1 MPHMLFSKHMHMH
14 MCMHMCMIN
23 MLTCTIPSID
33 NSITTFPFAHGCCCH
48 QRARPHPCS
57 ATMRVFINEH
67 GYVLQMPDRS
77 RRPASVEDVIG
88 VVLSSQLP
96 PFVKNADLVRALQ
109 VDSGVDCAGVS
120 TCSPRVVARQLVKLL
135 GPQIELAISAVCS
148 REEPSHPM
156 GPEAA
161 GNRATPAGDHA
172 DQEVELS
179 WKLEDLQAAA
189 SETEAWVAMSSQLIK
204 PAASAKSFAAI
215 VRRRRLQV
223 EVEAAGEW
231 CFDLQTAVK
240 HETGC

>member
-1 MPHMLFSKHMHMH
+1 
-14 MCMHMCMIN
+14 
-23 MLTCTIPSID
+23 
-33 NSITTFPFAHGCCCH
+33 
-48 QRARPHPCS
+48 
-57 ATMRVFINEH
+57 MRVFINEH

-88 VVLSSQLP
+88 AVLSSQLP

-148 REEPSHPM
+148 REVEPSHPM

-161 GNRATPAGDHA
+161 GNHAGDHA

-179 WKLEDLQAAA
+179 WKLEDLRAAA

-240 HETGC
+240 NEAGR